1 MNKAEIAKTPAP
13 PYYAAIATTI
23 RTNIKD
29 GYNEMGDVMEELV
42 MKQPGYLGHEFARDG
57 IGINVSYW
65 QTLEDIKSWK
75 HLQEHLVAQKLG
87 KEKWYRSYKV
97 RICKVE
103 RDYEF
108 DNTDN

>member
-1 MNKAEIAKTPAP
+1 MKIAKTPPP

-23 RTNIKD
+23 RTSIED
-29 GYNEMGDVMEELV
+29 GYNEMADAMEELV
-42 MKQPGYLGHEFARDG
+42 IEQQGYLGHEFARDG

-65 QTLEDIKSWK
+65 ETIEDIKKWK
-75 HLQEHLVAQKLG
+75 YLEEHLVAQKLG
-87 KEKWYRSYKV
+87 KEKWYQSYKV

-108 DNTDN
+108 TNTHELIK